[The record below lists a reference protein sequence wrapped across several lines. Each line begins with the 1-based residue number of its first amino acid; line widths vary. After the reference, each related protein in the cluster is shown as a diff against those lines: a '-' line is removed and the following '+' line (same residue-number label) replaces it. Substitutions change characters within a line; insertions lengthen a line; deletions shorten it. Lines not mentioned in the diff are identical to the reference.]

1 VTIIKTSKG
10 GLCDAARLF
19 LCVVYWAF
27 CWAFALADGR
37 NALKDNGVIGFMVI

>member
-1 VTIIKTSKG
+1 MQP
-10 GLCDAARLF
+10 AFFFARF
-19 LCVVYWAF
+19 IGAF